1 MGKLRLQER
10 QLHDGAGVAK
20 RSHPTSKV
28 GVAAERSYLTSKV
41 GVAAERSHPTSKVR
55 SGGCALL
62 EEP

>member
-20 RSHPTSKV
+20 RSH
-28 GVAAERSYLTSKV
+28 LTSKV